1 MGEGDQALMFTS
13 REQTMI
19 AQARASAMANGEPPP
34 TIEVTPACVIF
45 TPSQAHA
52 LARCQP
58 VQR

>member
-1 MGEGDQALMFTS
+1 MFTS

-19 AQARASAMANGEPPP
+19 AQARASALAAGEPPP
-34 TIEVTPACVIF
+34 TIEVTPTCIIF

-58 VQR
+58 VRR